1 MSAPKK
7 FYIIAEYQGGYNK
20 TIVLSTL
27 QVLSTTTLVI
37 SILGDA
43 QSGIHSS
50 TCGLEHMHNKGNSS

>member
-1 MSAPKK
+1 M

-27 QVLSTTTLVI
+27 QVLSNKSTTTLVI

-50 TCGLEHMHNKGNSS
+50 TAHAG

>member
-1 MSAPKK
+1 M

-27 QVLSTTTLVI
+27 QVLSNKSTTTLVI

-50 TCGLEHMHNKGNSS
+50 TCRLEHVHNKGSTS

>member
-1 MSAPKK
+1 M

-27 QVLSTTTLVI
+27 QVLSNKSTTTLVI

-50 TCGLEHMHNKGNSS
+50 TCRLEQVKVHAVVALC